1 MHSVSEVH
9 SGRRE
14 WLALAV
20 LALPAML
27 VGMDLTV
34 LNLAV
39 PALSEDLEPSSAE
52 LLWIVDIYGFLSA
65 GSFIT
70 MGTLGDRIGRRRLLL
85 IGAGAFGVASVLAAL
100 SQSAV
105 MLIAARALLG
115 VAGAT
120 LMPSALS
127 LASQMFAD
135 PRRRPLAIGVVIAS
149 FSGGTAIGPL
159 VGGALLEQFWW
170 GSVFLIGVP
179 VMALL
184 LTVGPKLLPEYR
196 NPDAG
201 RLDLPSAVLSLAA
214 ILLVI
219 YGLKQIA
226 EDGFGSP
233 AALSIPAGLAL
244 AVVFLRRQGTLVD
257 PLVDLQL
264 FRAVGFTVSLAT
276 LLLGIF
282 VLHAS
287 YLYLGQYLQLVLG
300 QSPLEAGLWTVP
312 AAGAVIVG
320 STLAS
325 RLARWT
331 RRAYV
336 IGSGLALTAAG
347 FLALTALDP
356 GSGLAL
362 LVSASVVISLG
373 LGPVMTLTT
382 DLVVAS
388 APRERAGAAAS
399 LSETSGVLGGALGIA
414 VIGSAATAV
423 YRDQVADRLPPDI
436 PSGAAEAARDT
447 LGGAVGAAGQLPDRL
462 GAELI
467 AGASEAFTDAVHIAA
482 AASATLMAATALL
495 AAVLLRRVR
504 EGADAGA
511 TPAASRGEV
520 DLVERL
526 RGRSARSGQA
536 ASE

>member
-1 MHSVSEVH
+1 VRPAAELRA
-9 SGRRE
+9 GRRE
-14 WLALAV
+14 WLGLAI

-39 PALSEDLEPSSAE
+39 PALSADLSPTSAQ
-52 LLWIVDIYGFLSA
+52 LLWIVDIYAFLSA

-85 IGAGAFGVASVLAAL
+85 IGASAFGGASMLAAF
-100 SQSAV
+100 SQSAE

-127 LASQMFAD
+127 LASDLFPHPAQ
-135 PRRRPLAIGVVIAS
+135 RPLAIGVIIAS
-149 FSGGTAIGPL
+149 LSGGTAVGPL
-159 VGGALLEQFWW
+159 LGGALLEQFWW
-170 GSVFLIGVP
+170 GSVFLLGVP

-184 LTVGPKLLPEYR
+184 LALGPRFLPEYR

-226 EDGFGSP
+226 EDGLGSP
-233 AALSIPAGLAL
+233 AALSVPAGLAL
-244 AVVFLRRQGTLVD
+244 AAIFLRRQQALAD
-257 PLVDLQL
+257 PLVDPAL
-264 FRAVGFTVSLAT
+264 FRLRAFAVALAT

-312 AAGAVIVG
+312 AALAVIAG
-320 STLAS
+320 STLTPKLLGRIPHAH
-325 RLARWT
+325 
-331 RRAYV
+331 V
-336 IGSGLALTAAG
+336 IGGGLALSAAG
-347 FLALTALDP
+347 FLALTQLD
-356 GSGLAL
+356 GVSGPAL
-362 LVSASVVISLG
+362 LVVSSVVISLG

-382 DLVVAS
+382 DLVVAA
-388 APRERAGAAAS
+388 APPERSGAAAS

-414 VIGSAATAV
+414 IIGSVATAV
-423 YRDQVADRLPPDI
+423 YRDQ
-436 PSGAAEAARDT
+436 AAETLPEGIPAGTAETARDT
-447 LGGAVGAAGQLPDRL
+447 LGGAVSAAGQLPDQL
-462 GAELI
+462 GA
-467 AGASEAFTDAVHIAA
+467 AVRHAASDAFTQAVHVAA
-482 AASATLMAATALL
+482 AASTALMVATAIL
-495 AAVLLRRVR
+495 ATILLRRSR
-504 EGADAGA
+504 AGTEPKVA
-511 TPAASRGEV
+511 RARSERDGLASGERCVEAAS
-520 DLVERL
+520 
-526 RGRSARSGQA
+526 
-536 ASE
+536 